1 MSDGS
6 FRGGNLR
13 FFTRKRP
20 ISAFSEG
27 GSLALPSRE
36 GYKGASALKAWNFKG
51 FFQNFSPEP
60 RLTDLVDPNL
70 PSGAPGAP
78 QNPGD
83 TPVVAI
89 EDEMRRS
96 YLEYAMSV
104 IVSRAIP
111 DVRDGLKP
119 VHRRI
124 LHSMNESGFDHAK
137 PYRKSARVVGDVM
150 GKYHPHG
157 DAAIYDALV
166 RMAQDF
172 SMSLPLLDG
181 QGNFGSMDGDPA
193 AAQRYTEVRMARVAE
208 ALLADIDKNTV
219 DFQPNYDNQ
228 DREPSVL
235 PARFPNL
242 LVNGANGIAVGM
254 ATNIP
259 PHNLGEVIDATLH
272 LIANPE
278 AAVADLMEHIP
289 APDFPTGGVILGRA
303 GARAA
308 YHRGRGSIILR
319 AKTRFEEI
327 RKDRMAIILDEIP
340 YQVNKAT
347 LIEKI
352 ADLAREKKVEGVASV
367 QDESDRRGVRVVIEL
382 KRDATPE
389 ITLNQL
395 FKFTAMQTSFPANML
410 ALSGGRPEVLDLK
423 GFLGAFLAFREE
435 AVARRTAYDL
445 SKARERAHLLCGL
458 AVAVENVDRVVA
470 LIRAAPDPAAAREAL
485 MAPDWPAQEI
495 AEYIRLVDDPS
506 HKINADGTYRLS
518 EIQARAILD
527 LRLQRL
533 TAMGREEVGAELKE
547 LAAKIVDWLDI
558 LRSRPRILAIISE
571 ELTAVKSAFAGPRRT
586 EILEESE
593 EFEDE
598 DLIVPEDMAVTI
610 TASGYV
616 KRTPIEEFRSQKRGG
631 KGLAGMSMKDEDA
644 VSQLF
649 VANTHTAVLFFSTL
663 GTAYKLKVWRLP
675 QGGRATRGKAFVN
688 LLPLEQGETIAAVMP
703 IDAPEEDWDKLN
715 IVFATSDGDVRRNQL
730 SDFSKVMSNGKR
742 AMVLP
747 EGVRL
752 VGASLCDENDSIL
765 LSAAGGRATRFAVE
779 DLRVFQS
786 RSSTGVRGIRLVEGD
801 EVVSMTVLRH
811 VAASTAEISAY
822 LKRKRQESM
831 AEEDAVEALEAEE
844 EENGAEEEAALS
856 DERYAEMS
864 EAEETVL
871 TVTSEGFGRRTSAYY
886 YPIKGRGAQG
896 VKAFSFTGRRGGQ
909 QVVAALR
916 VEAGD
921 QLMLATDG
929 GQAIRS
935 FADQISLQ
943 SRSGSGVTLFRV
955 GEGERVVSV
964 ARLAAEEEEG
974 EG

>member
-1 MSDGS
+1 MTDIVDP
-6 FRGGNLR
+6 
-13 FFTRKRP
+13 T
-20 ISAFSEG
+20 
-27 GSLALPSRE
+27 ALPS
-36 GYKGASALKAWNFKG
+36 
-51 FFQNFSPEP
+51 
-60 RLTDLVDPNL
+60 
-70 PSGAPGAP
+70 APGAP
-78 QNPGD
+78 E
-83 TPVVAI
+83 TPSVSV

-111 DVRDGLKP
+111 DARDGLTP

-124 LHSMNESGFDHAK
+124 LHSMNESGFDHTK

-157 DAAIYDALV
+157 DMAIYDALV
-166 RMAQDF
+166 RMAQSF

-193 AAQRYTEVRMARVAE
+193 AAQRYTEVRMARSAE
-208 ALLADIDKNTV
+208 ALLADIEKNTV

-228 DREPSVL
+228 DREPTVL

-242 LVNGANGIAVGM
+242 LVNGSNGIAVGM

-259 PHNLGEVIDATLH
+259 PHNLGEVIDATLL
-272 LIANPE
+272 LIENPE
-278 AAVADLMEHIP
+278 ATIPELMEKIP

-308 YHRGRGSIILR
+308 YHRGRGSIIMR
-319 AKTRFEEI
+319 AKTRFEESGK
-327 RKDRMAIILDEIP
+327 RVSIILDEIP

-347 LIEKI
+347 LVEKI
-352 ADLAREKKVEGVASV
+352 AELARDKKVEGVSSV

-382 KRDATPE
+382 KRDATPDV
-389 ITLNQL
+389 TLNQL

-423 GFLGAFLAFREE
+423 AFLSVFLAFREE
-435 AVARRTAYDL
+435 AVARRTAFDL

-458 AVAVENVDRVVA
+458 AVAVENVDQVVA
-470 LIRAAPDPAAAREAL
+470 LIRAAADPQAARESL
-485 MAPDWPAQEI
+485 MGRDWPAQEI

-518 EIQARAILD
+518 EVQARAILE

-533 TAMGREEVGAELKE
+533 TAMGRDEVGEELKE
-547 LAAKIVDWLDI
+547 LAAKITDWLDI

-571 ELTAVKSAFAGPRRT
+571 ELLAVKAAFAVPRRS
-586 EILEESE
+586 EIVEEMDD
-593 EFEDE
+593 FEDE
-598 DLIVPEDMAVTI
+598 DLIAPEDMAVTI

-649 VANTHTAVLFFSTL
+649 VANTHVPVLFFSTL

-688 LLPLEQGETIAAVMP
+688 ILPLEQGETIAAVLP
-703 IDAPEEDWDKLN
+703 ITAPEEDWEKLN

-730 SDFSKVMSNGKR
+730 SDFANVLSNGKR

-752 VGASLCDENDSIL
+752 IGASLCDEHDSLL
-765 LSAAGGRATRFAVE
+765 LSAAGGRATRFAVD

-786 RSSTGVRGIRLVEGD
+786 RSSTGVRGIRLVPGD

-811 VAASTAEISAY
+811 VEANTAEISAY
-822 LKRKRQESM
+822 LKRKRQELM
-831 AEEDAVEALEAEE
+831 ADDEAVAALEAEE
-844 EENGAEEEAALS
+844 EESEAAEIEAGEEAALS
-856 DERYAEMS
+856 DERYAEMAA
-864 EAEETVL
+864 AEETVL
-871 TVTSEGFGRRTSAYY
+871 TVTSEGFARRTSAYF

-896 VKAFSFTGRRGGQ
+896 VKAFSFSGRRGGQ
-909 QVVAALR
+909 EVVAALR
-916 VEAGD
+916 VEEGD
-921 QLMLATDG
+921 QVMLATDG

-935 FADQISLQ
+935 PVDQISMQ
-943 SRSGSGVTLFRV
+943 SRTGSGVTLFRV

-964 ARLAAEEEEG
+964 ARLSAEAEEEA
-974 EG
+974 